1 MWKTLS
7 QIRFLKKVASK
18 ITEKNALLKPQNS
31 TDRLISGLDSING
44 ATMTLKNKIAFGF
57 DRLMIKALR

>member
-1 MWKTLS
+1 M
-7 QIRFLKKVASK
+7 ASK

-31 TDRLISGLDSING
+31 TDRLTSGLDSING